1 MTTTP
6 KPRPILLDPDGLK
19 RLRASIAHWKR
30 LASGKRRK
38 GEDCFADHCALCKR
52 WAASGCATSPEDA
65 CPVYQATGHTLCAC
79 TPYAAAAR
87 ASYGPDG
94 FDSSAFRA
102 AAAAELAF
110 LRDLLARAKE
120 KP

>member
-6 KPRPILLDPDGLK
+6 KPRPIHLDADGRK

-30 LASGKRRK
+30 LATGKQRA
-38 GEDCFADHCALCKR
+38 GEEANSDHCALCAR
-52 WAASGCATSPEDA
+52 WFDDDCVTSSTDA
-65 CPVYQATGHTLCAC
+65 CPVYQATGRSFCHRSPFDCASR
-79 TPYAAAAR
+79 AATR
-87 ASYGPDG
+87 HGLASPE
-94 FDSSAFRA
+94 FRA
-102 AAAAELAF
+102 AAEVELAF